1 MLMVNIGAVFFY
13 KMKGLLLLKDMNIG
27 IATAGAYSIFSFV
40 CLSSNIIS
48 RISFHIN
55 FCNHDNILMAE

>member
-13 KMKGLLLLKDMNIG
+13 EIKGLLLKDMNIG

-40 CLSSNIIS
+40 CLSPNIIS

-55 FCNHDNILMAE
+55 FCNHDNILMAG